1 MFLPNFVGNF
11 VGVNEILTP
20 PGMQNFICVTG
31 RAICLYIKFIME
43 EK

>member
-1 MFLPNFVGNF
+1 MLLRSTVEI
-11 VGVNEILTP
+11 VVKVNEGRGQVLRKA
-20 PGMQNFICVTG
+20 FACVTG